1 MSVIRVLFF
10 AVITLAGWGYS
21 ATASADTGCSYWKA
35 GTSYN
40 FGTVTA
46 GQSASTTSSI
56 TLGCNNYSSETKYF
70 RLCLNLN
77 TSNAPLVMN
86 PNGVSGYPLYF
97 NLYPSDNPD
106 TPLSANSASY
116 SQLDLVV
123 PGWGN
128 SGAGSEASIVT
139 LIGRVLSG
147 QNKLMAYDYYNYNF
161 GGYRVKYAY
170 ASTSG
175 QLPSC
180 AAMPATQSFTIT
192 DGAMASATVKNGCAI
207 DQVSNMSFGELSP
220 VNSAQLGGTATVTV
234 TISCPVNTTF
244 SVALGN
250 GLHSQQSLR
259 NMCDASGS
267 NCIPYQLY
275 QDASHTQV
283 WNSSNIETVNIGNDT
298 TKSLTVYGMVPNQDW
313 PPAGSYTDNGMN
325 RVTINY

>member
-1 MSVIRVLFF
+1 MSVIRFMLV

-21 ATASADTGCSYWKA
+21 ATAFADTGCSYWKA
-35 GTSYN
+35 GSSYN
-40 FGTVTA
+40 FGTVTS

-56 TLGCNNYSSETKYF
+56 TLGCNNYTSGTKYF
-70 RLCLNLN
+70 RLCLNLS

-97 NLYPSDNPD
+97 NIYPSDNPE
-106 TPLSANSASY
+106 TALSANSATY

-128 SGAGSEASIVT
+128 SGAGSETSVVT

-147 QNKLMAYDYYNYNF
+147 QTKLVAYDYYNYNF
-161 GGYRVKYAY
+161 GGYRVKYTY
-170 ASTSG
+170 ASSAA

-192 DGAMASATVKNGCAI
+192 DGAMANATVKNGCAI
-207 DQVSNMSFGELSP
+207 AQVSNMNFGELSP
-220 VNSAQLGGTATVTV
+220 VNSAQLTGTATSAV

-250 GLHSQQSLR
+250 GLHSQQSIR
-259 NMCDASGS
+259 NMCDSSGS

-275 QDASHTQV
+275 QDAAHTQL
-283 WNSSNIETVNIGNDT
+283 WNSTNIETVNIGNDT
-298 TKSLTVYGMVPNQDW
+298 TRSLTVYGLVPNQDW
-313 PPAGSYTDNGMN
+313 PPAGSYTDTVIVNLS
-325 RVTINY
+325 Y